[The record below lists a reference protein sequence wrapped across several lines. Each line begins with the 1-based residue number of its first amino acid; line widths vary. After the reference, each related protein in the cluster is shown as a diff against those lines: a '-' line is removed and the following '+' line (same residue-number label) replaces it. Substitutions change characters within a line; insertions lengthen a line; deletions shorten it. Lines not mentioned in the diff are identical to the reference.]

1 MARIPAVARSRA
13 IMHREPSLATP
24 LTLRPWVSIALKT
37 VSLAKIAGVS
47 LGSLVALGLLAP
59 QAAQA
64 GIDRL
69 EILRTE
75 PAFGGQ
81 AFGEA
86 GTFERVSARAHGSLD
101 PKHPANAGIQDIEL
115 APRNAQGRVE
125 YMSDVEIVRPSSRA
139 KANGVLLFNITNR
152 GNKGALSLFNVD
164 VPPNLTQ
171 INALQ
176 NPGDGF
182 LQKTGTTLVWFGWQG
197 DVQPGN
203 GRMLLKLPVAKN
215 PDGSPVTGI
224 VRSELIARAPTPTL
238 HLVSGWFTAASVPP
252 ATASTDNRTPD
263 AQGFVPVLSVRM
275 HNRGAPMQIANSEW
289 SFGSCPNGAD
299 GKPSALKPSPTD
311 VCMPAGFQPGRI
323 YELTYKARDPMV
335 MGIGFAVARDLGT
348 YLKQEAARQAVA
360 NQPAPLDNP
369 STIVMG
375 SSQSG
380 RFIRSFLHRG
390 FNRDEQGRM
399 VFDGAIPHI
408 GGGLM
413 PLDVRFAQPGRS
425 AGTEQVDNLYPGTE
439 FPFAYTRVTD
449 PLSGR
454 TQGLLDRCSAD
465 NSCPKIF
472 HAATALEMWELR
484 QSLGFTDPLGLRDL
498 PEPAHVRSYIMG
510 STQHASAPRPL
521 PAKAPFAGCEQ
532 QPNPNPQTWTMR
544 ALYMSLVDWIRT
556 GKEPPA
562 SERPTIAAGNLV
574 APEQVRFPLIPANA
588 YGGIQRPAV
597 RMLAT
602 HNPLF
607 LQDYGPGFQAAE
619 TRGVITWNP
628 PLLASARYNPLVAQ
642 VDLDGNDLGGIRN
655 LFVRVP
661 LGTYTGWNNFHDS
674 QYKDGFCTLQG
685 SFIPFAATREERLK
699 NGDPRLSIEERYP
712 SREAYVEAIRRAAQ
726 DLVAR
731 RHLLTDDAT
740 RLINEAARDG
750 WTNRP

>member
-1 MARIPAVARSRA
+1 MAPIPAVRNALTVALLALCA
-13 IMHREPSLATP
+13 I
-24 LTLRPWVSIALKT
+24 
-37 VSLAKIAGVS
+37 
-47 LGSLVALGLLAP
+47 GSLSPKSAR
-59 QAAQA
+59 AA
-64 GIDRL
+64 IDRL

-75 PAFGGQ
+75 PAFGGP

-86 GTFERVSARAHGSLD
+86 GVFERVIARAHGSLD
-101 PKHPANAGIQDIEL
+101 PTHPANAGLQDIGL

-125 YMSDVEIVRPSSRA
+125 YISEVEILRPTHRA
-139 KANGVLLFNITNR
+139 RANGVLLFNITNR

-164 VPPNLTQ
+164 IAPDLNR
-171 INALQ
+171 INTLQ
-176 NPGDGF
+176 DAGDGF
-182 LQKTGTTLVWFGWQG
+182 LQKSGTTLVWFGWQG

-203 GRMLLKLPVAKN
+203 GRLLLKLPIAKH
-215 PDGSPVTGI
+215 PDGTPVTGI

-238 HLVSGWFTAASVPP
+238 HLMSGWFTAASVPY
-252 ATASTDNRTPD
+252 ATASTDPLTPD
-263 AQGFVPVLSVRM
+263 AQGFLPVLSVRM
-275 HNRGAPMQIANSEW
+275 HNRGAPMQIANTEW
-289 SFGSCPNGAD
+289 SFGRCPKGPD
-299 GKPSALKPSPTD
+299 GKPSALQPSATD
-311 VCMPAGFQPGRI
+311 LCMPAGFQPGHL
-323 YELTYKARDPMV
+323 YELTYKARDPLV

-360 NQPAPLDNP
+360 AQPAPLDQP
-369 STIVMG
+369 TAIVMG

-390 FNRDEQGRM
+390 FNRDEQGRR

-454 TQGLLDRCSAD
+454 TQGLLDRCGAD
-465 NSCPKIF
+465 GSCPKIF

-498 PEPAHVRSYIMG
+498 PEPPNVRSYIMG

-544 ALYMSLVDWIRT
+544 ALYTALVAWIRT
-556 GKEPPA
+556 GQEPPA
-562 SERPTIAAGNLV
+562 SERPTLAAGTLV

-588 YGGIQRPAV
+588 YGGVQRPAV

-607 LQDYGPGFQAAE
+607 LQDYGPGFQAAD

-628 PLLASARYNPLVAQ
+628 PRLASARYNPLVAQ

-661 LGTYTGWNNFHDS
+661 IGTYTGWNTFHNS
-674 QYKDGFCTLQG
+674 LYKDGFCTLQG

-699 NGDPRLSIEERYP
+699 TGDPRLSIEERYP
-712 SREAYVEAIRRAAQ
+712 SREAYVEAVRRAAQ

-731 RHLLTDDAT
+731 RHLLAQDAE
-740 RLINEAARDG
+740 RLIAEAARDG
-750 WTNRP
+750 WTQRP